1 MLTQWKKPVSA
12 FQEKDGLVL
21 KLAINPED
29 PISIQ
34 LALVSNPPKFEVDPL
49 L

>member
-1 MLTQWKKPVSA
+1 MTA
-12 FQEKDGLVL
+12 FQEKDGVVL

-29 PISIQ
+29 PISIY
-34 LALVSNPPKFEVDPL
+34 LSLITNPQKFEVDPL